1 MQGDGERTG
10 RAWRVLTLAVP
21 AVFLTVFFVWPVGTI
36 VVTPLV
42 DGDGL
47 ATVAEVLGD
56 SRTWDIAWFTTWQAI
71 ASTVL
76 TVVVG
81 IPGAW
86 VASRVRF
93 RGRLLFRSAVTV
105 PFVLPTVV
113 VGTAFL
119 GLLGR
124 GSPLTAGIATVL
136 GLDRSPDLTSGVAAL
151 LVAHVFFNYAVVVR
165 TVGARWSSIDPRSE
179 EAARLLG
186 ASPLRAFREVTWPRL
201 RPAVAAAAAI
211 VFLFTFTSF
220 GVVLILGDGR
230 LATLEVE
237 IYRTTAQL
245 LDLPTASVLAL
256 LQMAAVVASLV
267 VHGRLS
273 RGIDGRERLAR
284 QAATLRRPTGRGERT
299 LFTAVLVG
307 SAVLVGAPIL
317 ALLERSLRVGD
328 GYGLRWFTSLGET
341 TGILF
346 VPPTEAITNSLVF
359 GAGAALVALV
369 VGGLAAVAATSGG
382 RAGALM
388 DRALMVPL
396 GTSAVT
402 LGFGFLI
409 TLDSPPLDLRSSP
422 LLIPLA
428 QGLVAIPFVVRA
440 MVPALRS
447 IDPRLRQ
454 AATMLGADPRQ
465 VRRHVDLPI
474 VFRAATV
481 AAGFAYAVSLG
492 EFGATSFIAR
502 GDRPTLPIAIFR
514 LLGQPGAMNVG
525 RAMAMSVILML
536 VVMAVTATVDRLR
549 IGELGAF

>member
-21 AVFLTVFFVWPVGTI
+21 AAFLTVFFVWPVGTI

-93 RGRLLFRSAVTV
+93 RGRLLIRSAVTV

-256 LQMAAVVASLV
+256 LQMAAVVASRV

-299 LFTAVLVG
+299 LFAAVLVG

-549 IGELGAF
+549 VGELGAF